1 MHAVSEGDT
10 EIAAGLRWL
19 KRAQANQ
26 RRQERNGEQMK
37 TSNGLLIAAA
47 VALVGVT
54 GCASKNYVKSQTAPI
69 VDHTNQLDQKT
80 AENNRNLHDVDDR
93 ATSGIKQVQTAAEAA
108 AQNAQTAGKAAGDA
122 NTAAA
127 DAVHRADSL
136 DSVVKGLDSYKS
148 MANVTVTFGFDKA
161 TLSKDD
167 QAQLDQ
173 FAQQLTS
180 AKSFILEVTG
190 GTDSTGSAAY
200 NYDLS
205 NRRADAVV
213 QYLASKY
220 GVAAH
225 RFYLI
230 GIGKDKEVAPNTT
243 AEGRKQNR
251 RVEIQLLSNM
261 GGGQGTTATPAAP
274 GPGSN

>member
-1 MHAVSEGDT
+1 
-10 EIAAGLRWL
+10 
-19 KRAQANQ
+19 
-26 RRQERNGEQMK
+26 MK

-54 GCASKNYVKSQTAPI
+54 GCASKNYVKSQTAPMI
-69 VDHTNQLDQKT
+69 EHTNQLDQKT
-80 AENNRNLHDVDDR
+80 AENNRNPHDVDDR
-93 ATSGIKQVQTAAEAA
+93 ATAGIKQAQTAAEAA
-108 AQNAQTAGKAAGDA
+108 AQNAQNAGKAAGDA
-122 NTAAA
+122 TTAAN

-161 TLSKDD
+161 TLTKDD
-167 QAQLDQ
+167 KAQLDQ
-173 FAQQLTS
+173 FAQQLAS
-180 AKSFILEVTG
+180 AKSYILEVTG

-230 GIGKDKEVAPNTT
+230 GIGKDKEVAPNNT

-251 RVEIQLLSNM
+251 RVEVQLLSNM
-261 GGGQGTTATPAAP
+261 GAGQAAPAATAPAAP

>member
-1 MHAVSEGDT
+1 
-10 EIAAGLRWL
+10 
-19 KRAQANQ
+19 
-26 RRQERNGEQMK
+26 MK
-37 TSNGLLIAAA
+37 ISHGLLIAAA

-69 VDHTNQLDQKT
+69 IDHTNQLDQKT

-93 ATSGIKQVQTAAEAA
+93 ATAGIKQAQSAADAA
-108 AQNAQTAGKAAGDA
+108 NQNAQNATKAAGDA
-122 NTAAA
+122 DVAAN

-136 DSVVKGLDSYKS
+136 DSVVKGLDSYKQ
-148 MANVTVTFGFDKA
+148 MADVTVTFGFDKA
-161 TLSKDD
+161 TLTKDD
-167 QAQLDQ
+167 KDQLDN
-173 FAQQLTS
+173 FAQQLGN
-180 AKSFILEVTG
+180 AKSYIVEVTG

-220 GVAAH
+220 GIAAH

-251 RVEIQLLSNM
+251 RVEVQLLSNM
-261 GGGQGTTATPAAP
+261 SNGQGTATSQATP